1 MAAASPPGHCEKIQV
16 AHPRGRNG
24 TIATASQSATNPKN
38 DQNIY
43 HKAIHNHKD

>member
-24 TIATASQSATNPKN
+24 TIATASGSAIKPQKRPK
-38 DQNIY
+38 
-43 HKAIHNHKD
+43 HVP